1 MKILIDADGC
11 PVVDIAL
18 RLAQEHN
25 IKAVIFCDTSHVF
38 KGKNA
43 EVVTVGK
50 GADSAD
56 FALVNRLEPGDIA
69 VSQDYGLAAMVL
81 SKHGFPITQNG
92 KIITPQ
98 NIDTLLLT
106 RYAAK
111 KARKGGYR
119 LKGPSK
125 RTKEQDEA
133 FEKELR
139 RLIENENTDC
149 T

>member
-25 IKAVIFCDTSHVF
+25 IKAVIFCDTRHVF
-38 KGKNA
+38 KDKNA